1 MFLNVFD
8 GCLLLGFV
16 FFGVWLFGWLAIFFA
31 MSFQRWD
38 LQRQGSDS
46 VSCCWPCSSWSCWM
60 EPQLAAVGYIRL
72 SQEKRWGNEG
82 LSTEEWGSRANKR
95 GFNQQNMDFSRLKPQ
110 TWGDAWPTNRKRNLT
125 ICVDIWSG
133 TLQALQ
139 ENMHMS
145 CCKSDA
151 VSKKHCKKPRV

>member
-8 GCLLLGFV
+8 GCLLVGFV
-16 FFGVWLFGWLAIFFA
+16 FWCLIVWLVGNFFCA

-82 LSTEEWGSRANKR
+82 LSTEEWGSRANKS
-95 GFNQQNMDFSRLKPQ
+95 GFNQQNMDFKRLKPQ

-139 ENMHMS
+139 ENMDMS

-151 VSKKHCKKPRV
+151 VSKKHCKKPGV